1 MIFKTKGNVL
11 LFCFFFSPIGWSGS
25 GCQVKWMSNDKT
37 ECSCNHLTHFA
48 VLMQF
53 DSTSAGRSKIR
64 ITKVR
69 HS

>member
-1 MIFKTKGNVL
+1 M
-11 LFCFFFSPIGWSGS
+11 
-25 GCQVKWMSNDKT
+25 KWMSNDKT

-53 DSTSAGRSKIR
+53 DSTSAGSSKIR

-69 HS
+69 HLKERFVTLLVE